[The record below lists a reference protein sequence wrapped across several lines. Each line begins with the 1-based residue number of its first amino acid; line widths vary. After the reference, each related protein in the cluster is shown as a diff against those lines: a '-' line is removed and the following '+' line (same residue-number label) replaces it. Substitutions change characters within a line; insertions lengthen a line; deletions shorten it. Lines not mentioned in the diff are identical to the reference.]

1 MQTALNVTPLGQHGL
16 TLDDSEAASAANT
29 EASRAAALAA
39 LSLPSAE
46 QFFWG
51 AITSG
56 SLAHGYVL
64 KGRNTAAL
72 YHLALTVAQI
82 ANCTARPQPPESF
95 SGRLADLACG
105 QCKACRWVMQNAHP
119 AVLTISR
126 LTYQIDDSKQ
136 HPELISSEALEKL
149 ANKANWP
156 TQIKTGQ
163 VEVLIH
169 QLSVSSDAVRVVI
182 FTDAEELPAT
192 FPAAVTAPCEWRS
205 LEATK
210 DRAFHLRP
218 LQRNLFNAASVN
230 RFLKILEEPPPRT
243 LFFFLAETEE
253 QLLETVV
260 SRCQV
265 IPCTSKSGASDA
277 EGVPHSAGYQDFL
290 QDFTHRLTHAGDA
303 FAWAADFESFFVQEH
318 GLKLTQALEQ
328 LQHHLQVRWMTPT
341 LQERDFTA
349 YKAGQTA
356 IDEALRMLA
365 SKTNESQT
373 LLNLL
378 LTLHQVFQIR

>member
-1 MQTALNVTPLGQHGL
+1 MQTALNVTPLGSL
-16 TLDDSEAASAANT
+16 TTDDSEATSSVSS

-39 LSLPSAE
+39 LALPSAE

-82 ANCTARPQPPESF
+82 ANCIARPQPPESF
-95 SGRLADLACG
+95 TGRLADLACG
-105 QCKACRWVMQNAHP
+105 QCKACRWVLQNAHP

-192 FPAAVTAPCEWRS
+192 FPSAVTAPCEWRS

-210 DRAFHLRP
+210 ERAFHLRP

-265 IPCTSKSGASDA
+265 VPCLGANPDA
-277 EGVPHSAGYQDFL
+277 EAHGESKPEAYQDFL
-290 QDFTHRLTHAGDA
+290 QDFTARLSQSEDA
-303 FAWAADFESFFVQEH
+303 FAAAADFEGFFVQEH
-318 GLKLTQALEQ
+318 GLKLSQALELMQ
-328 LQHHLQVRWMTPT
+328 QHLRETRITPA

-349 YKAGQTA
+349 YKAAQSA

-365 SKTNESQT
+365 SKTNEGQS
-373 LLNLL
+373 LLNLF
-378 LTLHQVFQIR
+378 LTLGKVFQGR